1 MAQHR
6 WYASIAG
13 AGGQIARPT
22 QMAHPDEGFPPES
35 KVAVL
40 ERQLDEFPGFHGP
53 VVLKAGLYF
62 LEVDLGS
69 QHR

>member
-1 MAQHR
+1 MGAVPVMQ
-6 WYASIAG
+6 SIAG
-13 AGGQIARPT
+13 ADDQIASPT
-22 QMAHPDEGFPPES
+22 QMVHPDEGFPPES

-40 ERQLDEFPGFHGP
+40 ERQQDECPGFQSP

-62 LEVDLGS
+62 LEVDRGS